1 MGELRKSQMVKM
13 QQNDQNGN
21 FNPNA
26 LVQLDELKE
35 LGIDFDE
42 ESDSDKEREED
53 HDDEPAPEI
62 RPGMM
67 QKLESI
73 QEKIDHISR
82 SVSEEASPASKSPKQ
97 RGSIIKEMNK
107 DKVNI
112 ISAANDR
119 RESRD
124 LRRESKMQRRES
136 RNDHRESRVHRRKS
150 RMPSAVGMAESNFVG
165 PTRRSSLTMRKS
177 IYQIAEGHSQKKKGK
192 AKGRSRMS
200 IARASMFRRC
210 EPAMALD
217 GQMGGAQA

>member
-13 QQNDQNGN
+13 QQNDQNGG

-53 HDDEPAPEI
+53 HDDEPAPEV

-97 RGSIIKEMNK
+97 VRQ
-107 DKVNI
+107 V
-112 ISAANDR
+112 
-119 RESRD
+119 
-124 LRRESKMQRRES
+124 
-136 RNDHRESRVHRRKS
+136 RV
-150 RMPSAVGMAESNFVG
+150 
-165 PTRRSSLTMRKS
+165 
-177 IYQIAEGHSQKKKGK
+177 
-192 AKGRSRMS
+192 
-200 IARASMFRRC
+200 
-210 EPAMALD
+210 
-217 GQMGGAQA
+217 

>member
-1 MGELRKSQMVKM
+1 
-13 QQNDQNGN
+13 
-21 FNPNA
+21 
-26 LVQLDELKE
+26 
-35 LGIDFDE
+35 
-42 ESDSDKEREED
+42 
-53 HDDEPAPEI
+53 
-62 RPGMM
+62 MM

-97 RGSIIKEMNK
+97 RGSIIKEMDGM
-107 DKVNI
+107 DKVGI

-124 LRRESKMQRRES
+124 LRRESKMKRRES

-177 IYQIAEGHSQKKKGK
+177 IYQIAEGHSQKKK
-192 AKGRSRMS
+192 AKGRGRMS

-217 GQMGGAQA
+217 GRMGG